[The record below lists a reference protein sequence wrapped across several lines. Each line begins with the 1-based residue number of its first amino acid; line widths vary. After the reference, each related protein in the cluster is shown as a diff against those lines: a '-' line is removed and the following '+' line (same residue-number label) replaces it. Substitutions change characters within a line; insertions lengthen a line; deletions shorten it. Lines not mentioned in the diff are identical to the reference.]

1 MLSFHCHVELSEAQT
16 KKQGQDGGFMLQL
29 SGPLLVGSGAVIISF
44 APVFVRLA
52 AVEPTIAA
60 FYRCFFGAF
69 VLMSLALVKG
79 EPLLRGWQ
87 KTSWVLMAAMFFGLD
102 LTLWHCS
109 IEAVGPGLSTI
120 LANLQVFFLAGLA
133 MLFLKERPSAGLFLA
148 MAIAVCGVALLVGL
162 NRFQSDLHFRAG
174 VFFGLS
180 AALAYA
186 VYIIILRR
194 LQARERS
201 NAQLMNFAL
210 VSLICALLLGLAAWF
225 QGERFV
231 LPDRKSWIAMI
242 AYGVLCQGLG
252 WFLISTG
259 LPQMEASRAGLLLL
273 IQPTG
278 AFIWDILIF
287 DRPTTGIEYFGAGL
301 ALTAIYLGGTSR
313 KVTPKTALKSE
324 GSG

>member
-1 MLSFHCHVELSEAQT
+1 MV
-16 KKQGQDGGFMLQL
+16 QL

-44 APVFVRLA
+44 SPVFVRLA
-52 AVEPTIAA
+52 AVEPTMAA
-60 FYRCFFGAF
+60 FYRCFWGAL

-79 EPLLRGWQ
+79 EPLWRGRR
-87 KTSWVLMAAMFFGLD
+87 KAALALTAAVFFGLD
-102 LTLWHCS
+102 LTFWHYS
-109 IEAVGPGLSTI
+109 INAVGPGIATI

-133 MLFLKERPSAGLFLA
+133 MLFFKERPGVGLFF
-148 MAIAVCGVALLVGL
+148 AIAVAVCGVTLLVGI

-180 AALAYA
+180 SALTYA

-194 LQARERS
+194 LQANEKRS
-201 NAQLMNFAL
+201 AQLMNIAL
-210 VSLICALLLGLAAWF
+210 MSLTCAILLGISAWF
-225 QGERFV
+225 QGEHFV
-231 LPDRKSWIAMI
+231 LSDSKSWIAMI

-273 IQPTG
+273 LQPTC

-287 DRPTTGIEYFGAGL
+287 ARPTTGGEYFGAGL
-301 ALTAIYLGGTSR
+301 ALTAIYLGNAKKKG
-313 KVTPKTALKSE
+313 A
-324 GSG
+324 